1 MTTTAHDVLGGIV
14 LQARQWPQ
22 SPAVKDLTRELSY
35 QDLSDEVERVAIGF
49 ARRGVHKGDRVAIHL
64 PNSVDFVVSA
74 LAGLWLGAL
83 FVPLSISDP
92 DARLSAMLEDCAPAL
107 IVVPDGRRD
116 DLDSL
121 NRYQCLTVAQVAGGG
136 ANPGLA
142 PTPADGDAYSI
153 YTSGTTG
160 TPKGV
165 VVANAAFQA
174 AVVNTVG
181 ALGLDHHTRS
191 LCVSPIHF
199 DGAFLTIFPTLFAG
213 GSVVIQPRDSLLHPR
228 TFLNTVADEG
238 ITYTGF
244 SPTYLRM
251 LLGSPRFGK
260 LADSALRIIALGGEA
275 PSLADVHAVW
285 TAAPGIEVW
294 NRYGPTETAIAV
306 THIKLTPELT
316 AHGTIPLGQP
326 HPGVDFYLIDEDG
339 RVIDEP
345 ETVGELFIGGTQLMT
360 GYWQAPELTAEVL
373 RDDVVPGTTVYRTGD
388 LAYRESSGDYVYVA
402 RADRVVKRSGMRISL
417 IEMGELLRQLPGVS
431 SVACVTFD
439 SGDQLGIAAFVVAE
453 AGTNP
458 VDLRRAARQLMPETH
473 LPDRIEL
480 VDELPLTASSKLDER
495 RLLADAG
502 LTEMKRVASPG
513 SPRTRA
519 GCRPAF
525 GLSSDRSVRP
535 LG

>member
-1 MTTTAHDVLGGIV
+1 MTGPRTSTAGDVLRGIL
-14 LQARQWPQ
+14 LQARDRPQ
-22 SPAVKDLTRELSY
+22 RLAVKDLTRELSY
-35 QDLSDEVERVAIGF
+35 QDLNDEVERVAGGF
-49 ARRGVHKGDRVAIHL
+49 ARLGVQKGDRVGIHL
-64 PNSVDFVVSA
+64 PNSVDFVVST
-74 LAGLWLGAL
+74 LASLWLGAL

-92 DARLSAMLEDCAPAL
+92 DARLSAMLDDCTPAV
-107 IVVPDGRRD
+107 IVVPAARPD
-116 DLDSL
+116 DLQSL
-121 NRYQCLTVAQVAGGG
+121 KRFQCVTVGEVA
-136 ANPGLA
+136 AADAPAGLSPA
-142 PTPADGDAYSI
+142 PADGDAYSI

-165 VVANAAFQA
+165 VVGSAAFHA
-174 AVVNTVG
+174 AVVNTID
-181 ALGLDHHTRS
+181 ALNLDADTRS

-228 TFLNTVADEG
+228 TFLNKVADEA

-260 LADSALRIIALGGEA
+260 LADTALRIIALGGEA
-275 PSLADVHAVW
+275 PSLSDVQAVW
-285 TAAPGIEVW
+285 AAAPEVEVW

-316 AHGTIPLGQP
+316 AGGTIPMGRP

-339 RVIDEP
+339 QVIGEA
-345 ETVGELFIGGTQLMT
+345 ETVGELYIGGSQLMT
-360 GYWQAPELTAEVL
+360 GYWEAPELTAQVL

-402 RADRVVKRSGMRISL
+402 RADRVVKRSGMRLSL

-431 SVACVTFD
+431 SVACVTYD

-458 VDLRRAARQLMPETH
+458 VELRRASRQVMPETH

-480 VDELPLTASSKLDER
+480 VPELPLTASSKLDER
-495 RLLADAG
+495 RLLAEAG
-502 LTEMKRVASPG
+502 LAELKPAAQPG
-513 SPRTRA
+513 RHGTR
-519 GCRPAF
+519 
-525 GLSSDRSVRP
+525 
-535 LG
+535 